1 MASTRGNFLKAR
13 EYFCILL
20 SFLELSLVRQPPT
33 RFICSSPF
41 SVSKKKMPTKNLD
54 WEYRETVGLFG
65 CKLLFILA
73 LKIGTTSWK
82 TPCIK
87 KSEFSPRDKVLWGC
101 SCSECALC
109 LVPYLFLSQLLAEQR
124 CWQVSQILE
133 NLHKSQNFR
142 KIYINGKLNFEVTTK
157 YLPEVGKEI
166 LTSNIQVVA
175 HTLD

>member
-1 MASTRGNFLKAR
+1 MGSVMASTRGNFLKAR

-54 WEYRETVGLFG
+54 WEFRETVGLFG

-82 TPCIK
+82 TPCTK
-87 KSEFSPRDKVLWGC
+87 KEWVFLGIRYFGGAPVVKMPFAWYHICFTVNYLPSKDADRSATSLRILMRTKTSGKSTSMASWTSRSPRN
-101 SCSECALC
+101 S
-109 LVPYLFLSQLLAEQR
+109 SQRLGQ
-124 CWQVSQILE
+124 
-133 NLHKSQNFR
+133 KF
-142 KIYINGKLNFEVTTK
+142 
-157 YLPEVGKEI
+157 
-166 LTSNIQVVA
+166 
-175 HTLD
+175 